1 VHISGFGFLEKRV
14 VNFGKRIRLAG
25 SKRER
30 IASIAVMFLLL
41 LAGSVALVNAETYV
55 LNLIWDVPGRGVA
68 VDSLGNIFVLEYIE
82 YNSHVHKF
90 SSSGV
95 SLTQWGS
102 FGSGDGQLNRP
113 WGIAVDGAGNVY
125 VIDTWNGRVQK
136 FNSSGAF
143 LTKWGSQFNVPKG
156 IAVDGAGNVYVADS
170 GNSRVQKFNSTGAF
184 LTMWGTK
191 GSGDGQL
198 DNPIGIGVDGAGNV
212 YVADSGNSRIQKFN
226 STGAFLT
233 KWGTK
238 GTAEDN
244 QLMYPYGIAVD
255 GAGYVY
261 VADNYGKY
269 VKMFSST
276 GVYLTKWYPLSG
288 EPSGLAVDSSRNVYV
303 VGSNFQKFAL
313 ATSFTTSATQS
324 ANGVIA
330 PENSTV
336 NYGGDQTFTITPNT
350 GYHITSLSVDGSAVT
365 VASSYTFSNVTAF
378 HTITATFGINTYA
391 ITVTQASNG
400 VVAPGTTTANYGATP
415 SFTVT
420 PNVGYYISNLMVDN
434 VPVLSNMVGNT
445 YTFPAVSA
453 DHTIIASFAINTY
466 MVAVIQTANGQIAPG
481 TTIVNYGGSQSFT
494 ITPNNGYY
502 IARITTNAGSVAV
515 TSSSGQT
522 VSFTNVQAPQTIT
535 ATFAQ
540 TSTPTPTPTPQP
552 TTAPTSATTTTPA
565 PTATPFPTTA
575 PLPTPTPSTA
585 ASTSPSPTASTIPNQ
600 SSLPQE
606 AIYGIVAAVAI
617 VAIIAVVFVLRK
629 SKKSKS

>member
-1 VHISGFGFLEKRV
+1 
-14 VNFGKRIRLAG
+14 
-25 SKRER
+25 
-30 IASIAVMFLLL
+30 MFLLL

-156 IAVDGAGNVYVADS
+156 I
-170 GNSRVQKFNSTGAF
+170 
-184 LTMWGTK
+184 
-191 GSGDGQL
+191 
-198 DNPIGIGVDGAGNV
+198 GVDGAGNV

-288 EPSGLAVDSSRNVYV
+288 EPIGLAVDSSRNVYV

-502 IARITTNAGSVAV
+502 IASITTNAGSVAV